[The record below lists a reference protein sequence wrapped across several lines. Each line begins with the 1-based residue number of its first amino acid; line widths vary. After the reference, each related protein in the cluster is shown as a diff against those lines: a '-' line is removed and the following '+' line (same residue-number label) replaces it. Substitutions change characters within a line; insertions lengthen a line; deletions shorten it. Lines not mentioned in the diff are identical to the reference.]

1 LCRQT
6 SNAAQRPLHGH
17 LQSRGGSLQEALPL
31 PALVAPA
38 LAAANADQTYLRWKA
53 VIHYMPSS
61 SAAAAQ
67 GPDFAAAKWFRNQMA
82 YKAGAAHV
90 GNDQGAYTTLC
101 CKCLLESSD
110 TEWPDRF
117 KKQVIVVFGMGA
129 VLLAKLT

>member
-1 LCRQT
+1 
-6 SNAAQRPLHGH
+6 
-17 LQSRGGSLQEALPL
+17 
-31 PALVAPA
+31 
-38 LAAANADQTYLRWKA
+38 
-53 VIHYMPSS
+53 MPSS